1 MITCPESEVPRRSS
15 QALALWSWDPGFDS
29 ETRCLGHRC
38 IFSEITVADR
48 FRHNVGALNNS
59 QAGSLPYVDSDPVP
73 VGEGEVGALNEALG
87 REFSPMLRETQCECR
102 NPKDNEVDLLTFSHL
117 KKNKV
122 NTAADSCCMAPVVTC
137 RFVGVRANS
146 YETL

>member
-1 MITCPESEVPRRSS
+1 M
-15 QALALWSWDPGFDS
+15 
-29 ETRCLGHRC
+29 GHRC
-38 IFSEITVADR
+38 IFSEITVDDR

-117 KKNKV
+117 KKNKYRGGFLLYGASSDV
-122 NTAADSCCMAPVVTC
+122 QICGCP
-137 RFVGVRANS
+137 GQ
-146 YETL
+146 LI